1 MAIAYV
7 QSKLAKQGTGTPSS
21 LAVTLTNPTAAGNL
35 LVAMV
40 VTVNSPT
47 HAPTGVTDGTT
58 GFTQLPNAQVT
69 WTGVFTNVITDVWYL
84 PSSNAGKTVF
94 TLNVGSACSFLE
106 IWVVEISGFTT
117 PVPDGNPVTN
127 GTAGSTGVANTNT
140 GPTITTTATG
150 AIVAAC
156 GTDTGSISANP
167 KAGNEF
173 SSGGDASGDA
183 FCSLIPS
190 SAAGHTPAWT
200 DTGATDNFT
209 STVAAFKETSGG
221 ATLAWMPVETL
232 THGLSFDAVPSGF
245 LPPR

>member
-21 LAVTLTNPTAAGNL
+21 LDVTLTNPTAAGNL
-35 LVAMV
+35 MVAMV
-40 VTVNSPT
+40 VTVNSPS

-58 GFTQLPNAQVT
+58 QFTQFPSALVT
-69 WTGVFTNVITDVWYL
+69 WTGTFANVITDVWYL
-84 PSSNAGKTVF
+84 PISNAGKTVF
-94 TLNVGSACSFLE
+94 TLNVGTACSFLE
-106 IWVVEISGFTT
+106 IWVVEISGFASPAT
-117 PVPDGNPVTN
+117 DGTVNN

-140 GPTITTTATG
+140 GPTITTHATG
-150 AIVAAC
+150 AVLAAC
-156 GTDTGSISANP
+156 GTDTGSISVNP

-209 STVAAFKETSGG
+209 SVVVAFQDT
-221 ATLAWMPVETL
+221 TLMAQGVM
-232 THGLSFDAVPSGF
+232 
-245 LPPR
+245 